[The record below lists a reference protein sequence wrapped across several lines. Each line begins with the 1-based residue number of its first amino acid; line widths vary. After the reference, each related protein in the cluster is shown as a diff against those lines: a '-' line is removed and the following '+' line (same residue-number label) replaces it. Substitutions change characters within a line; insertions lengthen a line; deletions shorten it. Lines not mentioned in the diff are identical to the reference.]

1 MNIIGSIDTSQCE
14 RSEKRVNSQ
23 VMSGLYKAVINGK
36 LGFAFV
42 FTIAI
47 TITIGLIL
55 PNYHVELNHPDD
67 EEERLMKGTTLCSVF
82 TVLQSVLP
90 TYVLSIY
97 NPMVDHTVNL
107 TALGALSGYYIMAI
121 TCTIVDLFSPLRWK
135 TQDGKSFF
143 SLKEWLQ
150 AIGVSTFNILC
161 MSWFVL
167 IPTWYV
173 HKNGWF
179 RSSETPLTKF
189 SDDFH
194 LSIEIVKQICH
205 IFIIDIWF
213 FTTHRLIHY
222 PLLYKWIHKFHHQF
236 TAPCAPA
243 CMYANPIE
251 FMIGNVMGII
261 IGPCITNCH
270 PMTTC
275 FWLVYALVSTSCTHS
290 GYILLGAQGHDWHHE
305 HFHYNYGTNVF
316 MDKLFATKFVG
327 SKRWKLVMERRKKKE
342 QMRIMEEERSSKSCS
357 KLELEQVK
365 NVGQKEHN
373 KQE

>member
-1 MNIIGSIDTSQCE
+1 
-14 RSEKRVNSQ
+14 
-23 VMSGLYKAVINGK
+23 MSGLYKAVINGK

-205 IFIIDIWF
+205 IFIIDI
-213 FTTHRLIHY
+213 Y
-222 PLLYKWIHKFHHQF
+222 
-236 TAPCAPA
+236 
-243 CMYANPIE
+243 
-251 FMIGNVMGII
+251 
-261 IGPCITNCH
+261 
-270 PMTTC
+270 
-275 FWLVYALVSTSCTHS
+275 
-290 GYILLGAQGHDWHHE
+290 
-305 HFHYNYGTNVF
+305 
-316 MDKLFATKFVG
+316 FVT
-327 SKRWKLVMERRKKKE
+327 
-342 QMRIMEEERSSKSCS
+342 
-357 KLELEQVK
+357 
-365 NVGQKEHN
+365 
-373 KQE
+373 